1 MAYETESIAVADES
15 KATTVSTIGFEE
27 SETVEKIDN
36 TQIDTSNDE
45 TDKKETDESKSD
57 AITDKIPRIHFT
69 HNSVIGKMLIDDG
82 YVATPITICATS
94 SIELNKENIPEDDDA
109 FGELISKIYHYIITC
124 KHPAV
129 IMSKETFEIEFSIF
143 AKINFNRFK
152 FFKHDDYVFAYVID
166 EKEIDNFYKVID
178 IYKMDNEATLRYIVG
193 TAYACNTMH
202 NIFMYNDEDEVL
214 SVMGDRN
221 SVKELIALIYDDPK
235 TEYSGHNVSTDI
247 LSTMHVIN
255 LKSLISD
262 MYATLDD
269 LIELEDEDDDD
280 DDTDDDTYDIPIS
293 TSSDDDET
301 EEYSDDT
308 SVENFPDTSPEDIGA
323 LMDDIESDDNDDDDS
338 AEMIK
343 SKIYHR

>member
-1 MAYETESIAVADES
+1 
-15 KATTVSTIGFEE
+15 
-27 SETVEKIDN
+27 
-36 TQIDTSNDE
+36 
-45 TDKKETDESKSD
+45 
-57 AITDKIPRIHFT
+57 
-69 HNSVIGKMLIDDG
+69 
-82 YVATPITICATS
+82 
-94 SIELNKENIPEDDDA
+94 
-109 FGELISKIYHYIITC
+109 
-124 KHPAV
+124 
-129 IMSKETFEIEFSIF
+129 MSKETFEIEFSIF

-269 LIELEDEDDDD
+269 LIELEDEDEDDD
-280 DDTDDDTYDIPIS
+280 DPYDIPVS
-293 TSSDDDET
+293 TSSDDDDEDDDDET